1 MLASPFYLHTWKK
14 FVDEGVLDSN
24 RINERISESWHRC
37 KQANVNPHMNKG
49 QKILSSNFFQDQKK
63 KSEIFLDIAIP
74 QLQNMRRTIDELQM
88 MALLIDPD
96 GYVLSL
102 SGNQQTLKRAKHI
115 NFIEGV
121 KWTEAAV
128 GTNAIGTALQIE
140 EAIMI
145 SGTEHYSVA
154 SHSWSCAAAPIHND
168 DGKLI
173 GVLDFSCPIEFSHP
187 YMLGMVT
194 SIAHAIERECSIRV
208 HQNELHLIHRFLDVI
223 DSDEQVVICNHRDVI
238 VSASKKVRERV
249 SNWSRMK
256 LEDLMQNG
264 LKPKLEVPIYSNDRM
279 IGKCIYVKENKQG
292 NVFSTS
298 PFINGVT
305 FPGVIGTSNAFQH
318 TLEEIKLVS
327 PTDASVY
334 VCGETGVGKEYVAR
348 AIHEN
353 SSRKNGPFIAVNCG
367 SLPKELMESELFGY
381 AEGAFTGA
389 RRQGYKGKFEQAD
402 GGTIFLDEIG
412 EVPPEM
418 QVALLRVLQ
427 ERIVTPIGSSKEVPV
442 NIRII
447 TATHKDLL
455 RLVEEGKFRQ
465 DLYYRLHVYPLY
477 VPSLIE
483 RKEDIPYFIQDFCR
497 RKNWNVVFPKN
508 ICNQLSQHAWPGN
521 IRELLNVLERI
532 YILSQ
537 GREICGKQI
546 SFLLQ
551 TMMGNQNQ
559 LELQA
564 ENKTEHTLNFRE
576 KIQRDSMIEALEKTN
591 GNVSL
596 ASKLLDVP
604 RSTFYKRMQKYKLK
618 SRFL

>member
-24 RINERISESWHRC
+24 RINERISESWYRC

-49 QKILSSNFFQDQKK
+49 QKILSSNIFQDQKK

-74 QLQNMRRTIDELQM
+74 QIQNMRKTIDELQM

-102 SGNQQTLKRAKHI
+102 SGNEQTLKRAKHI

-128 GTNAIGTALQIE
+128 GTNAIGTALEIE

-223 DSDEQVVICNHRDVI
+223 DSNEQVVICNHRNVI
-238 VSASKKVRERV
+238 VSASKRIRERV
-249 SNWSRMK
+249 TNWSRMK
-256 LEDLMQNG
+256 LEDLMYYG
-264 LKPKLEVPIYSNDRM
+264 LKTKLEVPVYSNNRM
-279 IGKCIYVKENKQG
+279 IGKCIYVKENKQEK
-292 NVFSTS
+292 VFSTS
-298 PFINGVT
+298 LFINGIT
-305 FPGVIGTSNAFQH
+305 FPGVIGTSDAFQH

-353 SSRKNGPFIAVNCG
+353 SPRKNGPFIAVNCG
-367 SLPKELMESELFGY
+367 ALPKELMESELFGY

-427 ERIVTPIGSSKEVPV
+427 ERTVTPIGSSKEVPV

-483 RKEDIPYFIQDFCR
+483 RKEDIPYFIKYFCK
-497 RKNWNVVFPKN
+497 RKNWNVVFPKS
-508 ICNQLSQHAWPGN
+508 ICNQFSQHTWPGN
-521 IRELLNVLERI
+521 IRELLNALERI

-537 GREICGKQI
+537 GREICEKQI

-551 TMMGNQNQ
+551 TMMRNQHQ
-559 LELQA
+559 LELQT
-564 ENKTEHTLNFRE
+564 ENKTENTLNFRE

-596 ASKLLDVP
+596 AAKLLDVP
-604 RSTFYKRMQKYKLK
+604 RSTFYKRMQKYKL
-618 SRFL
+618 

>member
-1 MLASPFYLHTWKK
+1 
-14 FVDEGVLDSN
+14 
-24 RINERISESWHRC
+24 R
-37 KQANVNPHMNKG
+37 QANVNPYMNKG
-49 QKILSSNFFQDQKK
+49 QKILSSNVFQEQKK
-63 KSEIFLDIAIP
+63 KSEIFLDIALP
-74 QLQNMRRTIDELQM
+74 QIQNMRKTIDELQM

-102 SGNQQTLKRAKHI
+102 SGNKQTLKRAKHI

-128 GTNAIGTALQIE
+128 GTNAIGTALEIE

-238 VSASKKVRERV
+238 VSASKSVRERIN
-249 SNWSRMK
+249 NWSRMK
-256 LEDLMQNG
+256 LEELMHHG
-264 LKPKLEVPIYSNDRM
+264 LETKLEIPVYSNERM
-279 IGKCIYVKENKQG
+279 IGKCMYLKKNKQINTYSAFAFIKG
-292 NVFSTS
+292 ITFS
-298 PFINGVT
+298 GVT
-305 FPGVIGTSNAFQH
+305 GTSKAFQH

-353 SSRKNGPFIAVNCG
+353 SPRKDGPFIAVNCG

-381 AEGAFTGA
+381 VEGAFTGA
-389 RRQGYKGKFEQAD
+389 RRQGYKGKFEQAH
-402 GGTIFLDEIG
+402 GGTLFLDEIG

-427 ERIVTPIGSSKEVPV
+427 ERTITPIGSSKEVPV

-483 RKEDIPYFIQDFCR
+483 RKEDISYFIQHFCE
-497 RKNWNVVFPKN
+497 RKNWNVVFPKS
-508 ICNQLSQHAWPGN
+508 ICNQFLQHTWPGN
-521 IRELLNVLERI
+521 IRELVNVLERI

-537 GREICGKQI
+537 GREICEKQVA
-546 SFLLQ
+546 FLLQ
-551 TMMGNQNQ
+551 TMMGNQQQ
-559 LELQA
+559 LELQV
-564 ENKTEHTLNFRE
+564 ENKTEHPLNFRE
-576 KIQRDSMIEALEKTN
+576 KIQRDSMIEVLQKTN

-596 ASKLLDVP
+596 AAKLLDVP
-604 RSTFYKRMQKYKLK
+604 RSTFYKRMQKYKL
-618 SRFL
+618 

>member
-14 FVDEGVLDSN
+14 FINEGVLDSN

-74 QLQNMRRTIDELQM
+74 QIQNMRKTIDELQM

-102 SGNQQTLKRAKHI
+102 SGNKQTLKRAKHI

-128 GTNAIGTALQIE
+128 GTNAIGTALEIE

-145 SGTEHYSVA
+145 SGTEHYSVV

-238 VSASKKVRERV
+238 VSASKSVRERIN
-249 SNWSRMK
+249 NWSRMK
-256 LEDLMQNG
+256 LEELMHHG
-264 LKPKLEVPIYSNDRM
+264 LETKLEIPVYSNERM
-279 IGKCIYVKENKQG
+279 IGKCMYLKENEQM
-292 NVFSTS
+292 NTYSALT
-298 PFINGVT
+298 FIKGIT
-305 FPGVIGTSNAFQH
+305 FPGVTGTSKAFQN

-353 SSRKNGPFIAVNCG
+353 SPRKDGPFIAVNCG
-367 SLPKELMESELFGY
+367 SLPKELIESELFGY

-389 RRQGYKGKFEQAD
+389 RRQGYKGKFEQAK
-402 GGTIFLDEIG
+402 GGTLFLDEIG

-427 ERIVTPIGSSKEVPV
+427 ERTITPIGSSKEVPV

-483 RKEDIPYFIQDFCR
+483 RKEDIPYFIQHFCEQ
-497 RKNWNVVFPKN
+497 KNWNVVFPKS
-508 ICNQLSQHAWPGN
+508 ICNQFLQHTWPGN
-521 IRELLNVLERI
+521 IRELVNALERI

-537 GREICGKQI
+537 GREICEKQVA
-546 SFLLQ
+546 LLIQ
-551 TMMGNQNQ
+551 TMMGNQQQ
-559 LELQA
+559 LELQV

-576 KIQRDSMIEALEKTN
+576 KIQRDSMIEALQKTN

-596 ASKLLDVP
+596 AAKLLDVP
-604 RSTFYKRMQKYKLK
+604 RSTFYKRMQKYKL
-618 SRFL
+618 

>member
-14 FVDEGVLDSN
+14 FINEGVLDSN

-74 QLQNMRRTIDELQM
+74 QIQNMRKTIDELQM

-102 SGNQQTLKRAKHI
+102 SGNKQTLKRAKHI

-128 GTNAIGTALQIE
+128 GTNAIGTALEIE

-145 SGTEHYSVA
+145 SGTEHYSVV

-238 VSASKKVRERV
+238 VSASKSVRERIN
-249 SNWSRMK
+249 NWSRMK
-256 LEDLMQNG
+256 LEELMHHG
-264 LKPKLEVPIYSNDRM
+264 LETKLEIPVYSNERM
-279 IGKCIYVKENKQG
+279 IGKCMYLKENEQM
-292 NVFSTS
+292 NTYSALT
-298 PFINGVT
+298 FIKGIT
-305 FPGVIGTSNAFQH
+305 FPGVTGTSRAFQH

-353 SSRKNGPFIAVNCG
+353 SPRKDGPFIAVNCG
-367 SLPKELMESELFGY
+367 SLPKELIESELFGY

-389 RRQGYKGKFEQAD
+389 RRQGYKGKFEQAN
-402 GGTIFLDEIG
+402 GGTLFLDEIG
-412 EVPPEM
+412 EVSSEM

-427 ERIVTPIGSSKEVPV
+427 ERTITPIGSSKEVPV

-483 RKEDIPYFIQDFCR
+483 RKEDIPYFIQHFCEQ
-497 RKNWNVVFPKN
+497 KNWNVVFPKS
-508 ICNQLSQHAWPGN
+508 ICNQFLQHTWPGN
-521 IRELLNVLERI
+521 IRELVNALERI

-537 GREICGKQI
+537 GREICEKQVA
-546 SFLLQ
+546 LLIQ
-551 TMMGNQNQ
+551 TMMGNQQQ
-559 LELQA
+559 LELQV

-576 KIQRDSMIEALEKTN
+576 KIQRDSMIEALQKTN

-596 ASKLLDVP
+596 AAKLLDVP
-604 RSTFYKRMQKYKLK
+604 RSTFYKRMQKYKL
-618 SRFL
+618 

>member
-49 QKILSSNFFQDQKK
+49 QKILSSNIFQDQKK

-74 QLQNMRRTIDELQM
+74 QIQNMRKTIDELQM

-145 SGTEHYSVA
+145 SGTEHYSIA
-154 SHSWSCAAAPIHND
+154 SHSWSCAASPIHND

-238 VSASKKVRERV
+238 VSASKRVRERV
-249 SNWSRMK
+249 CNWSRMK
-256 LEDLMQNG
+256 LEDLIHNG
-264 LKPKLEVPIYSNDRM
+264 LKSKLEVPVYSNDRM
-279 IGKCIYVKENKQG
+279 IGKCIYLKENKQA
-292 NVFSTS
+292 NLFSNF
-298 PFINGVT
+298 PFINGIT
-305 FPGVIGTSNAFQH
+305 FPGVIGTSSVFQH

-353 SSRKNGPFIAVNCG
+353 SPRKNGPFIAVNCG

-427 ERIVTPIGSSKEVPV
+427 ERTVTPIGSSKEVPV
-442 NIRII
+442 NIRVI

-483 RKEDIPYFIQDFCR
+483 RKEDIPYFIQHFCE
-497 RKNWNVVFPKN
+497 RKDWNVVFPKS
-508 ICNQLSQHAWPGN
+508 ICNQFSQHTWPGN

-537 GREICGKQI
+537 GREICEKQI

-551 TMMGNQNQ
+551 TMMGNQHQ

-564 ENKTEHTLNFRE
+564 ENKTEHTLNFRK

-596 ASKLLDVP
+596 AAKLLDVP
-604 RSTFYKRMQKYKLK
+604 RSTFYKRMQKFRL
-618 SRFL
+618 

>member
-49 QKILSSNFFQDQKK
+49 QKILSSNIFQDQKK

-74 QLQNMRRTIDELQM
+74 QLQNMRKTIDELQM

-121 KWTEAAV
+121 KWTEATV

-256 LEDLMQNG
+256 LEDLMQHG
-264 LKPKLEVPIYSNDRM
+264 LKPKLEVPVYSNDRM

-298 PFINGVT
+298 PFINGIT

-348 AIHEN
+348 AIHKN
-353 SSRKNGPFIAVNCG
+353 SPRKNGPFIAVNCG

-427 ERIVTPIGSSKEVPV
+427 ERTVTPIGSSKEVPV

-483 RKEDIPYFIQDFCR
+483 RKEDIPYFIQDFCE
-497 RKNWNVVFPKN
+497 RKNWNVVFPKS
-508 ICNQLSQHAWPGN
+508 IGNQFSQHTWPGN

-537 GREICGKQI
+537 GREICEKQI

-551 TMMGNQNQ
+551 TMMENQHQ
-559 LELQA
+559 LALQT

-596 ASKLLDVP
+596 AAKLLDVP
-604 RSTFYKRMQKYKLK
+604 RSTFYKRMQKYKL
-618 SRFL
+618 

>member
-14 FVDEGVLDSN
+14 FIDEGVFDSN

-37 KQANVNPHMNKG
+37 RQANVNPYMNKS
-49 QKILSSNFFQDQKK
+49 QKILSSNVFQEQKK
-63 KSEIFLDIAIP
+63 KSEIFLDIALP
-74 QLQNMRRTIDELQM
+74 QIQNMRKTIDELQM

-102 SGNQQTLKRAKHI
+102 SGNKQTLKRAKHI

-128 GTNAIGTALQIE
+128 GTNAIGTALEIE

-238 VSASKKVRERV
+238 VSASKSVRERIN
-249 SNWSRMK
+249 NWSRMK
-256 LEDLMQNG
+256 LEELMHHG
-264 LKPKLEVPIYSNDRM
+264 LETKLEIPVYSNERM
-279 IGKCIYVKENKQG
+279 IGKCMYLKKNKQINTYSAFAFIKG
-292 NVFSTS
+292 ITFS
-298 PFINGVT
+298 GVT
-305 FPGVIGTSNAFQH
+305 GTSKAFQH

-353 SSRKNGPFIAVNCG
+353 SPRKDGPFIAVNCG

-381 AEGAFTGA
+381 VEGAFTGA
-389 RRQGYKGKFEQAD
+389 RRQGYKGKFEQAH
-402 GGTIFLDEIG
+402 GGTLFLDEIG

-427 ERIVTPIGSSKEVPV
+427 ERTITPIGSSKEVPV

-483 RKEDIPYFIQDFCR
+483 RKEDISYFIQHFCE
-497 RKNWNVVFPKN
+497 RKNWNVVFPKS
-508 ICNQLSQHAWPGN
+508 ICNQFLQHTWPGN
-521 IRELLNVLERI
+521 IRELVNVLERI

-537 GREICGKQI
+537 GREICEKQVA
-546 SFLLQ
+546 FLLQ
-551 TMMGNQNQ
+551 TMMGNQQQ
-559 LELQA
+559 LELQV
-564 ENKTEHTLNFRE
+564 ENKTEHPLNFRE
-576 KIQRDSMIEALEKTN
+576 KIQRDSMIEVLQKTN

-596 ASKLLDVP
+596 AAKLLDVP
-604 RSTFYKRMQKYKLK
+604 RSTFYKRMQKYKL
-618 SRFL
+618 

>member
-14 FVDEGVLDSN
+14 FIDEGVLDSN
-24 RINERISESWHRC
+24 RINERISESWYRC
-37 KQANVNPHMNKG
+37 KQANVNPHMSKG
-49 QKILSSNFFQDQKK
+49 QKILSSVFFQEQKK
-63 KSEIFLDIAIP
+63 KSEIFLDIALP
-74 QLQNMRRTIDELQM
+74 QIQNMRKTIDELQM

-102 SGNQQTLKRAKHI
+102 SGNKQTLKRAKHI

-128 GTNAIGTALQIE
+128 GTNAIGTALEIE

-145 SGTEHYSVA
+145 SGTEHYSVV

-173 GVLDFSCPIEFSHP
+173 GVLNFSCPIEFSHP

-194 SIAHAIERECSIRV
+194 SMAHAIERECSIRV

-238 VSASKKVRERV
+238 VSASKSVRERIN
-249 SNWSRMK
+249 NWSRMK
-256 LEDLMQNG
+256 LEELMHHG
-264 LKPKLEVPIYSNDRM
+264 LETKLEIPVYSNERM
-279 IGKCIYVKENKQG
+279 IGKCMYLKENKQMNTYSALTFIKG
-292 NVFSTS
+292 ITFS
-298 PFINGVT
+298 GVT
-305 FPGVIGTSNAFQH
+305 GTSRAFQH

-353 SSRKNGPFIAVNCG
+353 SPRKDGPFIAVNCG

-389 RRQGYKGKFEQAD
+389 RRQGYKGKFEQAN
-402 GGTIFLDEIG
+402 GGTLFLDEIG

-427 ERIVTPIGSSKEVPV
+427 ERTITPIGSSKSVPV

-483 RKEDIPYFIQDFCR
+483 RKEDIPYFIQHFCE
-497 RKNWNVVFPKN
+497 RKNWNVVFPKS
-508 ICNQLSQHAWPGN
+508 IYNQFLQHTWPGN
-521 IRELLNVLERI
+521 IRELVNVLERI

-537 GREICGKQI
+537 GREICEKQVV
-546 SFLLQ
+546 FLLQ
-551 TMMGNQNQ
+551 TMRGNQQQ
-559 LELQA
+559 LELQV
-564 ENKTEHTLNFRE
+564 ENKTEHTLHFRE
-576 KIQRDSMIEALEKTN
+576 KIQRDSMIEALQKTN

-596 ASKLLDVP
+596 AAKLLNVP
-604 RSTFYKRMQKYKLK
+604 RSTFYKRMQKYKL
-618 SRFL
+618 

>member
-24 RINERISESWHRC
+24 RINERISESWYRC

-49 QKILSSNFFQDQKK
+49 QKILSSNIFQDQKK

-74 QLQNMRRTIDELQM
+74 QIQNMRKTIDELQM

-102 SGNQQTLKRAKHI
+102 SGNKQTLQRAKQI

-128 GTNAIGTALQIE
+128 GTNAIGTALEIE

-238 VSASKKVRERV
+238 VSASKRVRERV
-249 SNWSRMK
+249 CNWSRMK
-256 LEDLMQNG
+256 LADLMHYG
-264 LKPKLEVPIYSNDRM
+264 LKTKLEVPVYSNNRM
-279 IGKCIYVKENKQG
+279 IGKCIYVKENKQ
-292 NVFSTS
+292 VKSFSTS
-298 PFINGVT
+298 PFINGIT
-305 FPGVIGTSNAFQH
+305 FPGVIGTSSAFQH

-353 SSRKNGPFIAVNCG
+353 SPRKNGPFIAVNCG

-402 GGTIFLDEIG
+402 RGTIFLDEIG

-418 QVALLRVLQ
+418 QIALLRVLQ
-427 ERIVTPIGSSKEVPV
+427 ERTVTPIGSSKEVPV

-465 DLYYRLHVYPLY
+465 DLYYHLHVYPLY

-483 RKEDIPYFIQDFCR
+483 RKEDIPYFIQQFCE
-497 RKNWNVVFPKN
+497 RKNWNIVFPKS
-508 ICNQLSQHAWPGN
+508 ICNQFALHTWPGN

-537 GREICGKQI
+537 GREICEKQI

-551 TMMGNQNQ
+551 TMMGNQHQ
-559 LELQA
+559 LELQT
-564 ENKTEHTLNFRE
+564 ENKTENTLNFRE

-596 ASKLLDVP
+596 AAKLLDVP
-604 RSTFYKRMQKYKLK
+604 RSTFYKRMQKYKL
-618 SRFL
+618 

>member
-24 RINERISESWHRC
+24 RINERISESWYRC

-49 QKILSSNFFQDQKK
+49 QKIMSSNIFQDQKK

-74 QLQNMRRTIDELQM
+74 QIQNMRKTIDELQM

-102 SGNQQTLKRAKHI
+102 SGNKQTLQRAKHI
-115 NFIEGV
+115 NFVEGV

-128 GTNAIGTALQIE
+128 GTNAIGTALEIE

-208 HQNELHLIHRFLDVI
+208 HQNELQLIHRFLDVI
-223 DSDEQVVICNHRDVI
+223 DSNEQVVICNHRDVI
-238 VSASKKVRERV
+238 VSASKRVRERV
-249 SNWSRMK
+249 CNWSRMK
-256 LEDLMQNG
+256 LADLMHYG
-264 LKPKLEVPIYSNDRM
+264 LKTKLEVPVYSNNRM
-279 IGKCIYVKENKQG
+279 IGKCIYVKENKQ
-292 NVFSTS
+292 VKSFSTS
-298 PFINGVT
+298 PFINGIT
-305 FPGVIGTSNAFQH
+305 FPGVIGTSSAFQH

-353 SSRKNGPFIAVNCG
+353 SPRKNGPFIAVNCG

-427 ERIVTPIGSSKEVPV
+427 ERTVTPIGSSKEVPV

-465 DLYYRLHVYPLY
+465 DLYYQLHVYPLY
-477 VPSLIE
+477 VPTLIE
-483 RKEDIPYFIQDFCR
+483 RKEDIPYFIKHFCEQ
-497 RKNWNVVFPKN
+497 KNWNVVFPKS
-508 ICNQLSQHAWPGN
+508 ICNQFYQHTWPGN

-537 GREICGKQI
+537 GQEICEKQI

-551 TMMGNQNQ
+551 TMMGNQHQ
-559 LELQA
+559 LALQA
-564 ENKTEHTLNFRE
+564 ENKIENTLNFRE
-576 KIQRDSMIEALEKTN
+576 RIQRDSMIEALEKTN

-596 ASKLLDVP
+596 AAKLLDVP
-604 RSTFYKRMQKYKLK
+604 RSTFYKRMQKYKL
-618 SRFL
+618 

>member
-1 MLASPFYLHTWKK
+1 MLASPFYLHTWKR

-24 RINERISESWHRC
+24 RMNQRISESWHRC
-37 KQANVNPHMNKG
+37 KQANVNPHMNKS
-49 QKILSSNFFQDQKK
+49 QNILSSIIFQDQKK

-74 QLQNMRRTIDELQM
+74 QIQNMKKTIDELQM

-102 SGNQQTLKRAKHI
+102 SGNQQTLKRAKLI

-128 GTNAIGTALQIE
+128 GTNAIGTALEIE

-223 DSDEQVVICNHRDVI
+223 DSDEEVVVCNHRDVI
-238 VSASKKVRERV
+238 VSASKRIRDRV

-256 LEDLMQNG
+256 LENLMQNG
-264 LKPKLEVPIYSNDRM
+264 LKIKLEVPVYSNDRL
-279 IGKCIYVKENKQG
+279 IGKCIYLKENKQT
-292 NVFSTS
+292 NVHSTFPLMKGIS
-298 PFINGVT
+298 

-353 SSRKNGPFIAVNCG
+353 SSRKDGPFIAVNCG

-389 RRQGYKGKFEQAD
+389 RRQGYKGKFAQAD

-427 ERIVTPIGSSKEVPV
+427 ERKVTPIGSSKEIPV
-442 NIRII
+442 NIRVI

-465 DLYYRLHVYPLY
+465 DLYYRLQVYPIY
-477 VPSLIE
+477 VPSLSE
-483 RKEDIPYFIQDFCR
+483 RKEDIPYFIQDFCE
-497 RKNWNVVFPKN
+497 RKQWNIQFPTS
-508 ICNQLSQHAWPGN
+508 ICKQFSQHKWSGN
-521 IRELLNVLERI
+521 IRELLNILERI

-537 GREICGKQI
+537 GREICERQI

-551 TMMGNQNQ
+551 TMMGKQKQ
-559 LELQA
+559 LELQT
-564 ENKTEHTLNFRE
+564 ENKEEHTLNFRE
-576 KIQRDSMIEALEKTN
+576 KIQRDSMIEALQKTN

-596 ASKLLDVP
+596 AAKLLDVP
-604 RSTFYKRMQKYKLK
+604 RSTFYKRMQKFRL
-618 SRFL
+618 

>member
-24 RINERISESWHRC
+24 RMNERISESWYRC

-49 QKILSSNFFQDQKK
+49 QKILSSNVFQDQKK

-74 QLQNMRRTIDELQM
+74 QLQNMRKTIDELQM

-223 DSDEQVVICNHRDVI
+223 DSEEQVVICNHRDVI

-256 LEDLMQNG
+256 LEDLMQYG
-264 LKPKLEVPIYSNDRM
+264 LKSKLEVPVYDNDRM
-279 IGKCIYVKENKQG
+279 IGKCIYVKENKQR
-292 NVFSTS
+292 NLFSTS
-298 PFINGVT
+298 KFINEIT

-427 ERIVTPIGSSKEVPV
+427 ERTVTPIGSLKEVPV

-455 RLVEEGKFRQ
+455 RLVEEGEFRQ

-477 VPSLIE
+477 VPSLLE
-483 RKEDIPYFIQDFCR
+483 RKEDISYFIQDFCE
-497 RKNWNVVFPKN
+497 RKNWNVVFPTS
-508 ICNQLSQHAWPGN
+508 ICNKLSQHKWPGN

-537 GREICGKQI
+537 GREICEKQI

-551 TMMGNQNQ
+551 TMMGNQQQ
-559 LELQA
+559 LALQA
-564 ENKTEHTLNFRE
+564 ENKTEHTFNFRE

-596 ASKLLDVP
+596 AAKLLDVP
-604 RSTFYKRMQKYKLK
+604 RSTFYKRMQKYKL
-618 SRFL
+618 

>member
-14 FVDEGVLDSN
+14 FIDEGVFDSN

-37 KQANVNPHMNKG
+37 RQANVNPYMNKG
-49 QKILSSNFFQDQKK
+49 QKILSSNVFQEQKK
-63 KSEIFLDIAIP
+63 KSEIFLDIALP
-74 QLQNMRRTIDELQM
+74 QIQNMRKTIDELQM

-102 SGNQQTLKRAKHI
+102 SGNKQTLKRAKHI

-128 GTNAIGTALQIE
+128 GTNAIGTALEIE

-238 VSASKKVRERV
+238 VSASKSVRERIN
-249 SNWSRMK
+249 NWSRMK
-256 LEDLMQNG
+256 LEELMHHG
-264 LKPKLEVPIYSNDRM
+264 LETKLEIPVYSNERM
-279 IGKCIYVKENKQG
+279 IGKCMYLKKNKQINTYSAFAFIKG
-292 NVFSTS
+292 ITFS
-298 PFINGVT
+298 GVT
-305 FPGVIGTSNAFQH
+305 GTSKAFQH

-353 SSRKNGPFIAVNCG
+353 SPRKDGPFIAVNCG

-389 RRQGYKGKFEQAD
+389 RRQGYKGKFEQAH
-402 GGTIFLDEIG
+402 GGTLFLDEIG

-427 ERIVTPIGSSKEVPV
+427 ERTITPIGSSKEVPV

-483 RKEDIPYFIQDFCR
+483 RKEDISYFIQHFCE
-497 RKNWNVVFPKN
+497 RKNWNVVFPKS
-508 ICNQLSQHAWPGN
+508 ICNQFLQHTWPGN
-521 IRELLNVLERI
+521 IRELVNVLERI

-537 GREICGKQI
+537 GREICEKQVA
-546 SFLLQ
+546 FLLQ
-551 TMMGNQNQ
+551 TMMGNQQQ
-559 LELQA
+559 LELQV
-564 ENKTEHTLNFRE
+564 ENKTEHPLNFRE
-576 KIQRDSMIEALEKTN
+576 KIQRDSMIEVLQKTN

-596 ASKLLDVP
+596 AAKLLDVP
-604 RSTFYKRMQKYKLK
+604 RSTFYKRMQKYKL
-618 SRFL
+618 

>member
-14 FVDEGVLDSN
+14 FVNEGVLDSN
-24 RINERISESWHRC
+24 RINQRISESWHRC

-49 QKILSSNFFQDQKK
+49 QKVLSSNIFREQKK
-63 KSEIFLDIAIP
+63 KSEIFLDIALP
-74 QLQNMRRTIDELQM
+74 QIQNMRKTIDELQM

-102 SGNQQTLKRAKHI
+102 SGNKQTLKRAKHI

-128 GTNAIGTALQIE
+128 GTNAIGTALEIE

-145 SGTEHYSVA
+145 SGTEHYSVV

-173 GVLDFSCPIEFSHP
+173 GILDFSCPIEFSHP

-238 VSASKKVRERV
+238 VSASKSVRELV
-249 SNWSRMK
+249 TNWSRMK
-256 LEDLMQNG
+256 LEDLVHHG
-264 LKPKLEVPIYSNDRM
+264 LETKLEIPVYSNERM
-279 IGKCIYVKENKQG
+279 IGKCMYLKENKQM
-292 NVFSTS
+292 NTYSAFT
-298 PFINGVT
+298 FIKGIT
-305 FPGVIGTSNAFQH
+305 FPGVTGTSKAFQH

-353 SSRKNGPFIAVNCG
+353 SPRKDEPFIAVNCG

-389 RRQGYKGKFEQAD
+389 RRQGYKGKFEQAN
-402 GGTIFLDEIG
+402 GGTLFLDEIG

-427 ERIVTPIGSSKEVPV
+427 ERTITPIGSSKEVPV

-483 RKEDIPYFIQDFCR
+483 RKEDIPYFIQHFCE
-497 RKNWNVVFPKN
+497 RKNWNVVFPKS
-508 ICNQLSQHAWPGN
+508 IYNQFLQHTWPGN
-521 IRELLNVLERI
+521 IRELVNVLERI

-537 GREICGKQI
+537 GREICEKQVA
-546 SFLLQ
+546 FLIQ
-551 TMMGNQNQ
+551 TMTGNQQQ
-559 LELQA
+559 LELQV

-596 ASKLLDVP
+596 AAKLLNVP
-604 RSTFYKRMQKYKLK
+604 RSTFYKRMQKYKL
-618 SRFL
+618 

>member
-14 FVDEGVLDSN
+14 FINEGVLDSN

-74 QLQNMRRTIDELQM
+74 QIQNMRKTIDELQM

-102 SGNQQTLKRAKHI
+102 SGNKQTLKRAKHI

-121 KWTEAAV
+121 KWTEEAV
-128 GTNAIGTALQIE
+128 GTNAIGTALEIE

-145 SGTEHYSVA
+145 SGTEHYSVV

-238 VSASKKVRERV
+238 VSASKSVRERIN
-249 SNWSRMK
+249 NWSRMK
-256 LEDLMQNG
+256 LEELMHHG
-264 LKPKLEVPIYSNDRM
+264 LETKLEIPVYSNERM
-279 IGKCIYVKENKQG
+279 IGKCMYLKENEQMNTYSALTFIKG
-292 NVFSTS
+292 ITFS
-298 PFINGVT
+298 GVT
-305 FPGVIGTSNAFQH
+305 GTSKAFQH

-353 SSRKNGPFIAVNCG
+353 SPRKDGPFIAVNCG

-389 RRQGYKGKFEQAD
+389 RRQGYKGKFEQAN
-402 GGTIFLDEIG
+402 GGTLFLDEIG

-427 ERIVTPIGSSKEVPV
+427 ERTITPIGSSKLVPV

-483 RKEDIPYFIQDFCR
+483 RKEDIPYFIQHYCE
-497 RKNWNVVFPKN
+497 RKNWNVVFPKS
-508 ICNQLSQHAWPGN
+508 IYNQFLQHTWPGN
-521 IRELLNVLERI
+521 IRELVNVLERI

-537 GREICGKQI
+537 GREICEKQVD
-546 SFLLQ
+546 FLLQ
-551 TMMGNQNQ
+551 TMRGNQQQ
-559 LELQA
+559 LELQV
-564 ENKTEHTLNFRE
+564 ENKTEHTLHFRE
-576 KIQRDSMIEALEKTN
+576 KIQRDSMIEALQKTN

-596 ASKLLDVP
+596 AAKLLDVP
-604 RSTFYKRMQKYKLK
+604 RSTFYKRMQKYKL
-618 SRFL
+618 

>member
-14 FVDEGVLDSN
+14 FVNEGVLDSN
-24 RINERISESWHRC
+24 RINQRISESWHRC

-49 QKILSSNFFQDQKK
+49 QKILSSNIFQEQKK
-63 KSEIFLDIAIP
+63 KSEIFLDIALP
-74 QLQNMRRTIDELQM
+74 QIQNMRKTIDELQM

-102 SGNQQTLKRAKHI
+102 SGNKQTLKRAKHI

-121 KWTEAAV
+121 KWTESAV
-128 GTNAIGTALQIE
+128 GTNAIGTALEIE

-145 SGTEHYSVA
+145 SGTEHYTVA

-238 VSASKKVRERV
+238 VSASKSVRERIN
-249 SNWSRMK
+249 NWSRMK
-256 LEDLMQNG
+256 LEELMHHG
-264 LKPKLEVPIYSNDRM
+264 LETKLEIPVYSNERM
-279 IGKCIYVKENKQG
+279 IGKCMYLKENKQMNTYSALTFIKG
-292 NVFSTS
+292 ITFS
-298 PFINGVT
+298 GVT
-305 FPGVIGTSNAFQH
+305 GTSRAFQH

-353 SSRKNGPFIAVNCG
+353 SPRKDGPFIAVNCG

-389 RRQGYKGKFEQAD
+389 RRQGYKGKFEQAN
-402 GGTIFLDEIG
+402 GGTLFLDEIG

-427 ERIVTPIGSSKEVPV
+427 ERTITPIGSSKLVPV

-483 RKEDIPYFIQDFCR
+483 RKEDIPYFIQHFCEQ
-497 RKNWNVVFPKN
+497 KNWNVVFPKS
-508 ICNQLSQHAWPGN
+508 IYNQFLQHTWPGN
-521 IRELLNVLERI
+521 IRELVNVLERM

-537 GREICGKQI
+537 GREICEKQVD
-546 SFLLQ
+546 FLLQ
-551 TMMGNQNQ
+551 TMRGNQQQ
-559 LELQA
+559 LELQV
-564 ENKTEHTLNFRE
+564 ENKTEHTLHFRE
-576 KIQRDSMIEALEKTN
+576 KIQRDSMIEALQKTN

-596 ASKLLDVP
+596 AAKLLNVP
-604 RSTFYKRMQKYKLK
+604 RSTFYKRMQKYKL
-618 SRFL
+618 

>member
-49 QKILSSNFFQDQKK
+49 QKILSSDIFQDQKK

-74 QLQNMRRTIDELQM
+74 QIQNMRKTIDELQM

-154 SHSWSCAAAPIHND
+154 SHSWSCAASPIHND

-238 VSASKKVRERV
+238 VSASKRVRERV
-249 SNWSRMK
+249 CNWSRMK
-256 LEDLMQNG
+256 LEDLIHNG
-264 LKPKLEVPIYSNDRM
+264 LKSKLEVPVYSNDRM
-279 IGKCIYVKENKQG
+279 IGKCIYLKENKQA
-292 NVFSTS
+292 NLFSNF
-298 PFINGVT
+298 PFINGIT
-305 FPGVIGTSNAFQH
+305 FPGVIGTSSVFQH

-353 SSRKNGPFIAVNCG
+353 SPRKNGPFIAVNCG

-427 ERIVTPIGSSKEVPV
+427 ERTVTPIGSSKEVPV

-483 RKEDIPYFIQDFCR
+483 RKEDIPYFIQHFCE
-497 RKNWNVVFPKN
+497 RKDWNVVFPKS
-508 ICNQLSQHAWPGN
+508 ICNQFSQHTWPGN

-537 GREICGKQI
+537 GREICEKQI

-551 TMMGNQNQ
+551 TMMGNQHQ

-596 ASKLLDVP
+596 AAKLLDVP
-604 RSTFYKRMQKYKLK
+604 RSTFYKRMQKF
-618 SRFL
+618 RI

>member
-49 QKILSSNFFQDQKK
+49 QKILSSDIFQDQKK

-74 QLQNMRRTIDELQM
+74 QIQNMRKTIDELQM

-154 SHSWSCAAAPIHND
+154 SHSWSCAASPIHND

-238 VSASKKVRERV
+238 VSASKRVRERV
-249 SNWSRMK
+249 CNWSRMK
-256 LEDLMQNG
+256 LEDLIHNG
-264 LKPKLEVPIYSNDRM
+264 LKSKLEVPVYSNDRM
-279 IGKCIYVKENKQG
+279 IGKCIYLKENKQA
-292 NVFSTS
+292 NLFSNF
-298 PFINGVT
+298 PFINGIT
-305 FPGVIGTSNAFQH
+305 FPGVIGTSSVFQH

-353 SSRKNGPFIAVNCG
+353 SPRKNGPFIAVNCG

-427 ERIVTPIGSSKEVPV
+427 ERTVTPIGSSKEVPV

-483 RKEDIPYFIQDFCR
+483 RKEDIPYFIQHFCE
-497 RKNWNVVFPKN
+497 RKDWNVVFPKS
-508 ICNQLSQHAWPGN
+508 ICNQFSQHTWPGN

-537 GREICGKQI
+537 GREICEKQI

-551 TMMGNQNQ
+551 TMMGNQHQ
-559 LELQA
+559 LELLA

-596 ASKLLDVP
+596 AAKLLDVP
-604 RSTFYKRMQKYKLK
+604 RSTFYKRMQKFRL
-618 SRFL
+618 

>member
-49 QKILSSNFFQDQKK
+49 QKILSSNIFQDQKK

-74 QLQNMRRTIDELQM
+74 QLQNMRKTIDELQM

-256 LEDLMQNG
+256 LEDLMQHG
-264 LKPKLEVPIYSNDRM
+264 LKPKLEVPVYSNDRM

-298 PFINGVT
+298 PFINGIT

-327 PTDASVY
+327 PADASVY

-353 SSRKNGPFIAVNCG
+353 SPRKNGPFIAVNCG

-427 ERIVTPIGSSKEVPV
+427 ERTVTPIGSSKEVPV

-483 RKEDIPYFIQDFCR
+483 RKEDIPYFIQDFCE
-497 RKNWNVVFPKN
+497 RKNWNVVFPKS
-508 ICNQLSQHAWPGN
+508 ICNQFSQHTWPGN
-521 IRELLNVLERI
+521 IRELLNVVERI

-537 GREICGKQI
+537 GREICEKQI

-551 TMMGNQNQ
+551 TMMENQHQ
-559 LELQA
+559 LALQT

-596 ASKLLDVP
+596 AAKLLDVP
-604 RSTFYKRMQKYKLK
+604 RSTFYKRMQKYKL
-618 SRFL
+618 